1 MVSCSIHLPHQGEVL
16 FSCFIWR
23 FDWKFVLLQAEMR
36 RQRFRNRVAW
46 ALLSVFVPMMML
58 SAMHI
63 HQPAVDE
70 TASCVECA
78 HHVNHPG
85 HFTSA
90 VEHLDDCVLCQF
102 LSLVY
107 TPAAVIQA
115 VTFVALTTM
124 VSLSSISAVCS
135 KVYHSQSPRA
145 PPFML

>member
-1 MVSCSIHLPHQGEVL
+1 MVSSSIHLPHQGEVL
-16 FSCFIWR
+16 FLCFIWR

-46 ALLSVFVPMMML
+46 ALLSVFVPMMLL

-115 VTFVALTTM
+115 VIFVALTTM
-124 VSLSSISAVCS
+124 ASVGCIQMVAGEAGHIKST
-135 KVYHSQSPRA
+135 RA

>member
-1 MVSCSIHLPHQGEVL
+1 MQ
-16 FSCFIWR
+16 
-23 FDWKFVLLQAEMR
+23 R
-36 RQRFRNRVAW
+36 RRNIAAW

-58 SAMHI
+58 SAVHI

-78 HHVNHPG
+78 QHVNHPG

-102 LSLVY
+102 LSLAY

-124 VSLSSISAVCS
+124 VSIAGTQMVASEAG
-135 KVYHSQSPRA
+135 HRQSPRA

>member
-1 MVSCSIHLPHQGEVL
+1 MVSSSRHLPHQGEVL
-16 FSCFIWR
+16 FLCFIWR

-46 ALLSVFVPMMML
+46 ALLSVFVPMMLL

-85 HFTSA
+85 HF
-90 VEHLDDCVLCQF
+90 DCVLCQF

-107 TPAAVIQA
+107 TSAAVIQA

>member
-1 MVSCSIHLPHQGEVL
+1 MSNFAGG
-16 FSCFIWR
+16 
-23 FDWKFVLLQAEMR
+23 MG

-46 ALLSVFVPMMML
+46 ALLSVFVPMMLL
-58 SAMHI
+58 SAVHI

-70 TASCVECA
+70 SASCVECA

-90 VEHLDDCVLCQF
+90 IEHLDDCVLCQF

-107 TPAAVIQA
+107 TPAAVVQA

-124 VSLSSISAVCS
+124 VSIAGTQMVASEVGHR
-135 KVYHSQSPRA
+135 KSPRA

>member
-1 MVSCSIHLPHQGEVL
+1 MQ
-16 FSCFIWR
+16 
-23 FDWKFVLLQAEMR
+23 
-36 RQRFRNRVAW
+36 RQRYRNIAAW
-46 ALLSVFVPMMML
+46 VLLSVFVPMMML
-58 SAMHI
+58 SAVHI
-63 HQPAVDE
+63 HKPAADE
-70 TASCVECA
+70 TTSCAECA

-115 VTFVALTTM
+115 VIFVALTTM
-124 VSLSSISAVCS
+124 ASVGCIQMVAGEAGHIKST
-135 KVYHSQSPRA
+135 QA